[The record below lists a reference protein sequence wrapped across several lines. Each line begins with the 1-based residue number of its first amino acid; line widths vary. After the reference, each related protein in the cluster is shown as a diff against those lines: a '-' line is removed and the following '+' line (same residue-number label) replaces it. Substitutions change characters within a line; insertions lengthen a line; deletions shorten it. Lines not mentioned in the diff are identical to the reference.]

1 MLRQAIALSALLFM
15 TTARAQV
22 SGSVALVSDYR
33 FRGISLSDERP
44 AAQLGVAYDGRG
56 DWYAGALVSVV
67 RPSQQARAQW
77 LTYLG
82 MTRPLRASL
91 DWEAGLEYA
100 SIAGD
105 SGYAYPEAYL
115 GLASEHYNLRVYY
128 ARNYFGQGSPAL
140 YAALDRH
147 WRLSERLRL
156 LAHVGLLRRNGGG
169 DFESNHY
176 RADARIGLAATWR
189 DYHLQLFWTIV
200 RGSDEPYPFDYSRD
214 DRARREAWGISCS
227 RSW

>member
-1 MLRQAIALSALLFM
+1 MLRQAITLSALLFM
-15 TTARAQV
+15 TTAHAQV

-56 DWYAGALVSVV
+56 AWYAGALVSVV

-82 MTRPLRASL
+82 MTRPLRADL
-91 DWEAGLEYA
+91 DWEAGVEYA
-100 SIAGD
+100 SIVGD
-105 SGYAYPEAYL
+105 SGYAYPEVYL
-115 GLASEHYNLRVYY
+115 GLGSEHYSARVYY
-128 ARNYFGQGSPAL
+128 ARNYFGQGPPAL
-140 YAALDRH
+140 YAALDRS
-147 WRLSERLRL
+147 WRLSEHLRL
-156 LAHVGLLRRNGGG
+156 LGHVGLLRRNGNA
-169 DFESNHY
+169 DTESNHY
-176 RADARIGLAATWR
+176 RADARVGLAATWR

-200 RGSDEPYPFDYSRD
+200 RGSDEPYPFGYRHD
-214 DRARREAWGISCS
+214 DQSGRQAWGLSCS

>member
-15 TTARAQV
+15 TTASAQV

-44 AAQLGVAYDGRG
+44 AAQLGVAYDGRN

-82 MTRPLRASL
+82 MTRPLRAGL

-105 SGYAYPEAYL
+105 SRYAYPEAYL
-115 GLASEHYNLRVYY
+115 GLGSEHYSLRVYY
-128 ARNYFGQGSPAL
+128 ARNYFGQGPPAL
-140 YAALDRH
+140 YAALDRN
-147 WRLSERLRL
+147 WRLSDRLRL
-156 LAHVGLLRRNGGG
+156 LGHVGLLRRNGGG
-169 DFESNHY
+169 DPGSSPY
-176 RADARIGLAATWR
+176 RADARIGLAETWR

-200 RGSDEPYPFDYSRD
+200 RGSDEPHPFGYRRD
-214 DRARREAWGISCS
+214 DRARRQAWGISCS